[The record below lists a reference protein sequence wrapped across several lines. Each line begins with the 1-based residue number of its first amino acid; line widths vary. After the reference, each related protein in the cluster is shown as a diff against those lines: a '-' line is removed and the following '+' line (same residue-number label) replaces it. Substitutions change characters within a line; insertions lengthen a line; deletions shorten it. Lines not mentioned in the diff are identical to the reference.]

1 MLNISIVNIV
11 CTILN
16 LLILYWAF
24 RKFLFGRVDAILKK
38 RQEEVDAAN
47 NAADIAIAEARA
59 TKKEYED
66 KISLADEEKEQILSD
81 LKKQGYVEYDRIVQ
95 EARKKG
101 EQIILEARHNAETE
115 ADRTKELY
123 ASDIKKMVIDAA
135 TKIAATK
142 HSSEED
148 SDLYDKFI
156 DEAVANKNG

>member
-24 RKFLFGRVDAILKK
+24 KKFLFGRVDAILKQ
-38 RQEEVDAAN
+38 RQEEIDSAN
-47 NAADIAIAEARA
+47 NAADKAIAEARA
-59 TKKEYED
+59 TKKEYEE
-66 KISLADEEKEQILSD
+66 KISLADEEKEAILAD
-81 LKKQGYVEYDRIVQ
+81 LKKQGYAEYDRIVQ
-95 EARKKG
+95 EARDKS

-115 ADRTKELY
+115 ADRSKEIY
-123 ASDIKKMVIDAA
+123 ASEIKKMVIDAA

-156 DEAVANKNG
+156 DEAVANRNG